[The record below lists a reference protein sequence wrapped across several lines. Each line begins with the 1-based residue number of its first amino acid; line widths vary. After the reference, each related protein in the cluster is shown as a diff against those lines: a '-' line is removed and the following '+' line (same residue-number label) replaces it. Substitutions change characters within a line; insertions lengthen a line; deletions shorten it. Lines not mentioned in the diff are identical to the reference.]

1 MARLTVALIFLAIYF
16 VVWLIKQ
23 AGKGNDNQQ
32 GGYRPPLPT
41 PEEMAR
47 YAAQPAAPLALPPG
61 NKLLLSADTRYVNLD
76 EAMIV
81 AAFTR
86 TEGPHDGE
94 PAAAVWRRGP
104 LIVRYSYD
112 ASQPRRELTFE
123 GDGWE
128 QARQKVAGKVTWLRG

>member
-1 MARLTVALIFLAIYF
+1 FLAIYF

-23 AGKGNDNQQ
+23 AGKNNPNAQ

-47 YAAQPAAPLALPPG
+47 YGKQPAAPLALPPG
-61 NKLLLSADTRYVNLD
+61 NTLLLSADTSYASLD

-81 AAFTR
+81 AAFMR
-86 TEGPHDGE
+86 TEGSHDGE

-104 LIVRYSYD
+104 VIVRYRFD
-112 ASQPRRELTFE
+112 ASVPRRELTFE

-128 QARQKVAGKVTWLRG
+128 NARQQVAGKVTWLRG